1 MQENEIVRIIS
12 EYLESKRVHESKRMY
27 NLNIIDELH
36 ANENAHTRILLKLF
50 SYELDGKK
58 IILEKFIDRINQKIK
73 NPERA
78 IKAAG
83 NAKVFYQ
90 FAFMDGYI
98 KSSDGWAIIIENKI
112 NWAADQENQIDRYIQ
127 SAIDDGIAEN
137 KIYVVYLTDNGAK
150 KVSDYSFDKERNG
163 NIGGF
168 VELNYQDDIL
178 PLLKTTADELP
189 EKEIVLTAAI
199 TQYTDYLEGRF
210 GMRESEKK
218 YNTAMNE
225 SLLKILNLSGTN
237 AEKYEQI
244 ESLQWEL
251 WNRLDSLK
259 HEVYPNQP
267 NYIAWQ
273 LRDFLNEKREATVPF
288 TDFKLVDGCCVI
300 SSNQNQIP
308 LSNGNIGRVILYI
321 VIKSETE
328 FSLEI
333 HTMQDENGWL
343 DDVAV
348 FEKAIME
355 NEALRKYLTADYD
368 FDNRHTCYV
377 RSGNYKDITDLEETI
392 TNWIEELRKFF

>member
-1 MQENEIVRIIS
+1 MQENELVRIIS

-58 IILEKFIDRINQKIK
+58 IILEKFIDRINQKIG

-78 IKAAG
+78 IKSAE

-98 KSSDGWAIIIENKI
+98 KSSDDWAIIIENKI

-137 KIYVVYLTDNGAK
+137 KIYAVYLTADGSK

-178 PLLKTTADELP
+178 PLLKNTAGELP

-199 TQYTDYLEGRF
+199 TQYIDYLEGRL
-210 GMRESEKK
+210 GMRENEKE
-218 YNTAMNE
+218 YNTAMNKT
-225 SLLKILNLSGTN
+225 LLEILNLSGTG

-244 ESLQWEL
+244 EGLQWEL

-267 NYIAWQ
+267 AYIASQ
-273 LRDFLNEKREATVPF
+273 LRDFLYQNSAIISPF
-288 TDFKLVDGCCVI
+288 SQFKLYLDTCVLAWAWAM
-300 SSNQNQIP
+300 P
-308 LSNGNIGRVILYI
+308 LSDEKDKCFAVDIG
-321 VIKSETE
+321 IKSEST
-328 FSLEI
+328 FAFNI
-333 HTMQDENGWL
+333 HIVNENGHWVDSDTFQGQL
-343 DDVAV
+343 KKHESLLAYLESNKKFSKDEQSYEFEGNFKDV
-348 FEKAIME
+348 
-355 NEALRKYLTADYD
+355 
-368 FDNRHTCYV
+368 
-377 RSGNYKDITDLEETI
+377 TDLQNTI
-392 TNWIEELRKFF
+392 LGELKNISPKLKN